1 MIDIL
6 IVLIFFSLVYV
17 IFIILIYII
26 EDNEKM
32 ILSAIGAILL
42 VFVMWGILRHL
53 TQRQNYRIDKNVVFE
68 KHLVISKG
76 IDLEFNKKLKVE
88 IVQYS
93 MPNGS
98 AMDYNTY
105 KIYIDSVNYIEYK
118 SNMYDSLDMKYGK
131 KLYTEKL

>member
-1 MIDIL
+1 
-6 IVLIFFSLVYV
+6 
-17 IFIILIYII
+17 
-26 EDNEKM
+26 M